1 MSKDKSWKDA
11 LLSSGIPLEQAIHQ
25 KVKSLGIDL
34 VKEYSYQRKTEEGKL
49 EDFSVDCYFQHFID
63 DLCLEYFVEAK
74 YAYDNK
80 IWIFKPQKF
89 SERFS
94 EDLVS
99 QDLYITLMNK
109 SNVTYSPLKFVDK
122 ALETISSHL
131 CDNGIVIEKDKKS
144 HDRHEIKRGIEQLRY
159 ALIHRTVEL
168 LKDSIFGSVNQ
179 NNVIILIPI
188 IVTTAKIWRLKE
200 IGDGIIS
207 SIKES
212 EELSEIAEEKDYIVL
227 FNPPNNEN
235 SSYSLSLFE
244 TIFKNEQDRSFID
257 LLKNIFPRLDG
268 YLYNFIIRFHEEKP
282 NYFIVVNYDYFS
294 ELIDDSKAFFK
305 AIYFEDK

>member
-131 CDNGIVIEKDKKS
+131 CDNGIVIEITLPRPPS
-144 HDRHEIKRGIEQLRY
+144 PQYQL
-159 ALIHRTVEL
+159 LLLRTLRSRV
-168 LKDSIFGSVNQ
+168 
-179 NNVIILIPI
+179 
-188 IVTTAKIWRLKE
+188 
-200 IGDGIIS
+200 
-207 SIKES
+207 
-212 EELSEIAEEKDYIVL
+212 
-227 FNPPNNEN
+227 
-235 SSYSLSLFE
+235 YS
-244 TIFKNEQDRSFID
+244 QQ
-257 LLKNIFPRLDG
+257 
-268 YLYNFIIRFHEEKP
+268 
-282 NYFIVVNYDYFS
+282 
-294 ELIDDSKAFFK
+294 ACQ
-305 AIYFEDK
+305 